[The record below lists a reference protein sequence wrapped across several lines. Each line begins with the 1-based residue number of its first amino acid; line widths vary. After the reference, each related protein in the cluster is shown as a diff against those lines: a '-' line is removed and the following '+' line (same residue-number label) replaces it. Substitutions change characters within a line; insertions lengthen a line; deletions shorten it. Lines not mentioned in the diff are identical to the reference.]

1 VNRYAIIDVETTGG
15 SARQE
20 KIIEIAIQLVEN
32 GSVVKEFQSLINPE
46 RSVPSFITQLTGINN
61 EMVQHAPKFYEI
73 AREVIEIT
81 ENAVFVAHNVRFDYG
96 FIQEEFRRLGYTF
109 SRKQLCT
116 VRMSR
121 KAFPGLRSYSLGN
134 LIKHFN
140 ISVSD
145 RHRAMADVMATSTI
159 FSMILDQQNET
170 DSSSVFLK
178 EAYKNVSLPPS
189 LNFDQ
194 LETLPEKTGVYYML
208 DEDEQVVYV
217 GKSVNIRTRIRQ
229 HFQNINPKS
238 NKLYQRVH
246 QIRYELTGS
255 EMIACLLENQE
266 IKALQPEINRAARVN
281 TYPYFIY
288 LFSDANDYL
297 CFDIEKNTVVNRKT
311 KRFISEHH
319 TLLSAKQHLKWI
331 RDEYQLCSK
340 LMGVNKDDHS
350 CFEYKIGKCQGACQQ
365 LEDAESYNER
375 VFAATQNQ
383 GKITPCNLILL
394 DTGRS
399 PDEMAVAVVRNG
411 DFWGF
416 DYISTDQS
424 FVHPSDMAEMI
435 RKTAFYPDQNTILKR
450 FIQKP
455 WNIRIIPF
463 ETTDFNP

>member
-1 VNRYAIIDVETTGG
+1 MNRYAIIDIETTGG
-15 SARQE
+15 SARRE
-20 KIIEIAIQLVEN
+20 KIIEVAIQLIEN
-32 GSVVKEFQSLINPE
+32 GTVVKEFQSLINPE
-46 RSVPSFITQLTGINN
+46 RSIPAFITQLTGINN

-73 AREVIEIT
+73 AREIIEMT

-121 KAFPGLRSYSLGN
+121 NAFPGLRSYSLGN
-134 LIKHFN
+134 LIRHFN
-140 ISVSD
+140 ISVSN

-159 FSMILDQQNET
+159 FSMILEQQNGS
-170 DSSSVFLK
+170 DRSSIFLR

-189 LNFDQ
+189 LNIDQ

-208 DEDEQVVYV
+208 DKDELVVYV

-246 QIRYELTGS
+246 QIRYEFTGS

-288 LFSDANDYL
+288 LYQDENGYL
-297 CFDIEKNTVVNRKT
+297 CFDIEKNTVPNRKNR
-311 KRFISEHH
+311 RFISEHH

-340 LMGVNKDDHS
+340 LMGGNKEDHS
-350 CFEYKIGKCQGACQQ
+350 CFEYKIGKCLGACQQ
-365 LEDAESYNER
+365 LEGSASYNER
-375 VFAATQNQ
+375 VFAATENQ
-383 GKITPCNLILL
+383 GKIFPRNLLL
-394 DTGRS
+394 IDAGRS

-416 DYISTDQS
+416 DFISTDQTYNDPAALADL
-424 FVHPSDMAEMI
+424 VRKSD
-435 RKTAFYPDQNTILKR
+435 FYPDQNTILKR

-463 ETTDFNP
+463 ETTDSDL